1 MYDIIN
7 IESDI
12 CNNEISVPSSSKFF
26 IGQKVIRMH
35 ENKEATILAVEL
47 QSNNTALGEN
57 IYLIEYSE
65 GASSGNDGT
74 GYWPESCLEAV
85 SA

>member
-12 CNNEISVPSSSKFF
+12 CNNEISVTSSSKFF

-35 ENKEATILAVEL
+35 ENKEATILALDL
-47 QSNNTALGEN
+47 QSNNTALREN

-65 GASSGNDGT
+65 GATTGNDGT

-85 SA
+85 IV

>member
-1 MYDIIN
+1 MFDISN

-12 CNNEISVPSSSKFF
+12 CNNEIIVPSSSKFF

-35 ENKEATILAVEL
+35 ENKEATILALEL
-47 QSNNTALGEN
+47 QSNNRALGEN

-65 GASSGNDGT
+65 GASSGNDGI
-74 GYWPESCLEAV
+74 GYWPESCLEAI
-85 SA
+85 ST

>member
-1 MYDIIN
+1 MFDITN

-26 IGQKVIRMH
+26 IGQKVIRIL
-35 ENKEATILAVEL
+35 ENKEATILSLEL
-47 QSNNTALGEN
+47 QSNKTALREN

-74 GYWPESCLEAV
+74 GYWPESCLQAV
-85 SA
+85 VA